1 MKGPKTKSVALKEA
15 QGTRE
20 KSREPAVAVVP
31 SSDKPRPPH
40 WLNDRAKEV
49 FEELVEILDEMQLA
63 SASQVDMLT
72 LLSQRMEEVERFSV
86 YLDDVGTSY
95 EATTKE
101 GNVMWRAYPEV
112 AQKNESMR
120 HAHALLAE
128 FGLSPASAAKVSVPK
143 DTGVNPWEQ
152 LTKGD

>member
-1 MKGPKTKSVALKEA
+1 MKSTALKEA
-15 QGTRE
+15 QGTLD
-20 KSREPAVAVVP
+20 KSRMPVAEPIP
-31 SSDKPRPPH
+31 SSDKPIAPD

-49 FEELVEILDEMQLA
+49 FEELVELLDEMRLA

-95 EATTKE
+95 ESENKLGQT
-101 GNVMWRAYPEV
+101 MWRAYPEV
-112 AQKNESMR
+112 AQKNEAMR

-128 FGLSPASAAKVSVPK
+128 FGLSPASAAKVSVFN
-143 DTGVNPWEQ
+143 GERENPWDK
-152 LTKGD
+152 LV

>member
-1 MKGPKTKSVALKEA
+1 MKGPKTKSIALKEA

-20 KSREPAVAVVP
+20 KSREPTVAVVS

-40 WLNDRAKEV
+40 WLNDRAKVV
-49 FEELVEILDEMQLA
+49 FGELVEILDEMQLA

-72 LLSQRMEEVERFSV
+72 LLAQRMEEVERFVV

-95 EATTKE
+95 ESENKLGQT
-101 GNVMWRAYPEV
+101 MWRAYPEV
-112 AQKNESMR
+112 AQKNEAMR

-143 DTGVNPWEQ
+143 DTGDNPWEE
-152 LTKGD
+152 LTKG